1 LYTLPSGDAA
11 RAEQK
16 LETFKSKISTFG
28 RQLATQY
35 GKLGN
40 MAVQEW
46 KIVSDAVQNISPRAG
61 NLDEQMRDVV
71 RQAREFEKSMQEEYD
86 ALYGNNNQQP
96 SAPTQPAT
104 KGSRTVTKTGT
115 LNGKRVVQYS
125 DGSVEYAD

>member
-1 LYTLPSGDAA
+1 MVGSLPSGDAA

-71 RQAREFEKSMQEEYD
+71 RQARDFELSMQNKYD
-86 ALYGNNNQQP
+86 ALYGDEGEQP
-96 SAPTQPAT
+96 SAPTGAKPTTAP
-104 KGSRTVTKTGT
+104 KTTGNPYSN
-115 LNGKRVVQYS
+115 LSNEELLKQLSGGK
-125 DGSVEYAD
+125 